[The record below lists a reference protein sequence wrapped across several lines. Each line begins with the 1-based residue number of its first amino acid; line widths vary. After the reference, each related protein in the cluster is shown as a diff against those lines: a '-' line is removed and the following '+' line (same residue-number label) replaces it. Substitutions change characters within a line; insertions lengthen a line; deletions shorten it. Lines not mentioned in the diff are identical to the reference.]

1 MPEKKA
7 IFKFNEI
14 VCKDIIYFDGFKI
27 IGFI

>member
-14 VCKDIIYFDGFKI
+14 ASKDIIYFDGFKI

>member
-14 VCKDIIYFDGFKI
+14 VCKGIIYFDGFKI